1 MEVRLKIKLV
11 VGLGNPGKKY
21 QNTRHNVGFKVMDE
35 LAKRLEVFKWKER
48 DGALYFDCHL
58 DMCRVVFLKPQEYIN
73 LSGDVMIK
81 FVNFLDIKL
90 EDILVVSDDLDLPLG
105 VIKLKEKGS
114 SGGHNGL
121 KNIESQLKTNEY
133 KRIKIGISNDK
144 TIDTK
149 DYVLGKF
156 SNEEKK
162 KISLAVQKAA
172 DAVLDSIGHP
182 FQEVMSK
189 YNVKV
194 KE

>member
-1 MEVRLKIKLV
+1 MKIKLV

-73 LSGDVMIK
+73 LSGNVMIK

>member
-1 MEVRLKIKLV
+1 MKIKLV

-35 LAKRLEVFKWKER
+35 LAKRLEVLKWKER

>member
-1 MEVRLKIKLV
+1 MKIKLV

-189 YNVKV
+189 YNIKA

>member
-1 MEVRLKIKLV
+1 MKIKLV
-11 VGLGNPGKKY
+11 VGLGNPGNKY

-144 TIDTK
+144 TINTK

-162 KISLAVQKAA
+162 KISLAVKKDA

>member
-1 MEVRLKIKLV
+1 M
-11 VGLGNPGKKY
+11 
-21 QNTRHNVGFKVMDE
+21 
-35 LAKRLEVFKWKER
+35 
-48 DGALYFDCHL
+48 
-58 DMCRVVFLKPQEYIN
+58 
-73 LSGDVMIK
+73 
-81 FVNFLDIKL
+81 

>member
-1 MEVRLKIKLV
+1 MKIKLV

-73 LSGDVMIK
+73 LSGDVVIK

>member
-1 MEVRLKIKLV
+1 MKIKLV

-90 EDILVVSDDLDLPLG
+90 EDILVVNDDLDLPLG

>member
-1 MEVRLKIKLV
+1 MGVRMKIKLV

-35 LAKRLEVFKWKER
+35 LATRLEVFKWKER